1 MVRPNRGLLRVN
13 LRSARIQHDAD
24 PTIQYD
30 PYPVPT
36 PLERT
41 ALGFAVEEFENPV
54 GIPVPDP
61 GQGVVPGAGAA
72 AGRAQFP
79 GGGVNARAGA
89 MGITRGPG
97 SYQRG
102 QGGRRRQYWRR
113 IKDHP
118 SETVAFGAACS
129 FGFAKVYKLA
139 ELGSYLERLKK
150 LFNTYKGDIFEGVAS
165 AQEMAKDI
173 GWDGVIIVLC
183 LLFAIIRALRTQNS
197 PAPPPP
203 SHYAPYAGEQEMDG
217 GGGLGGGALGSNADQ
232 VAVDDLRRR
241 MSHFER
247 ISNEDKG
254 DLEERKEEK
263 SLAKRMRDLVTR
275 ARQRALN
282 PNTVFQGILAGL
294 KIVNNWPLPSQC
306 QERVAPELMADG
318 YSGGQKLYDVAVA
331 YNIQH
336 AMDGTHAGNS
346 YERISAALD
355 EMNLFDGIDT
365 VNSAGCE
372 ILCRWAYG
380 YRKATSGVSK
390 VEHHKGQKAQL
401 RTRWDLMDKY
411 DVLPHLKSGL
421 EAKGADQEVLG
432 QMKEEALF
440 SKYYSKLQE
449 GPR

>member
-1 MVRPNRGLLRVN
+1 MRTLQSSTTHIRSPPLSSGPPWGSLWRSSRIRLGFRFRTQDKGWFQEQGLQPVGLSSQGAESTPGRGRWGSPAG
-13 LRSARIQHDAD
+13 RD
-24 PTIQYD
+24 PTSGD
-30 PYPVPT
+30 
-36 PLERT
+36 
-41 ALGFAVEEFENPV
+41 
-54 GIPVPDP
+54 
-61 GQGVVPGAGAA
+61 
-72 AGRAQFP
+72 
-79 GGGVNARAGA
+79 RAGV
-89 MGITRGPG
+89 GG
-97 SYQRG
+97 ST
-102 QGGRRRQYWRR
+102 GGASRTTLRRR
-113 IKDHP
+113 P
-118 SETVAFGAACS
+118 LGAACS

-139 ELGSYLERLKK
+139 ELGSYLDQLKK
-150 LFNTYKGDIFEGVAS
+150 LFNTYKGDISKGVAS

-203 SHYAPYAGEQEMDG
+203 SHQQNPYAPYAAEQEMDG

-247 ISNEDKG
+247 IAKEDKA

-275 ARQRALN
+275 ARQRSLN

-294 KIVNNWPLPSQC
+294 KVVNNWPLPSQC

-336 AMDGTHAGNS
+336 AMEGTHAGNS

-355 EMNLFDGIDT
+355 AMNLYDGIDT